1 MFDTH
6 ALEVFHY
13 AAQSGLGVS
22 GARQAVRDYLA
33 EKDTHLSGLALD
45 RYMSRLVDT
54 AWAELKIEIAEA
66 RGEMAA
72 TQTPLL
78 AGVSAGKE

>member
-22 GARQAVRDYLA
+22 GARQAIRDYLA

-45 RYMSRLVDT
+45 RYMSRLVD
-54 AWAELKIEIAEA
+54 AAYVKLKQEIREI
-66 RGEMAA
+66 RDRIAA
-72 TQTPLL
+72 T
-78 AGVSAGKE
+78 